1 MPDSADPTSNE
12 GAAMRRAL
20 LHRLPALEHEARTV
34 LAELELDRDSDL
46 RGAIELELDAFL
58 VPLASIQPRDRR

>member
-1 MPDSADPTSNE
+1 
-12 GAAMRRAL
+12 MRRAL
-20 LHRLPALEHEARTV
+20 LRRLPPLKHEAKTV

-58 VPLASIQPRDRR
+58 VPLASTQPRDRR